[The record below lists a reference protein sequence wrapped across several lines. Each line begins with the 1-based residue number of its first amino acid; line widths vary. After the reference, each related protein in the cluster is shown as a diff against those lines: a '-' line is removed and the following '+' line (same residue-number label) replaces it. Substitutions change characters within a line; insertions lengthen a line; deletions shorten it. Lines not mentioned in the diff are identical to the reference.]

1 MSISEFKI
9 RAKQVLSS
17 TYWMSFLAV
26 IIFILIQNVVSGI
39 GSSVR
44 MIITGSTFDYSK
56 YFQYIADGN
65 SERAQKYLY
74 EVYYGGNIV
83 ASVISLLITVAVSVF
98 VINVIQVGMN
108 KMFINS
114 RRTLKVDIGDMFTPF
129 KAFMPTVKTMFFYGL
144 YIFLWSLLL
153 WVPGIIKSFSYFMVP
168 YIIAENPG
176 ISTGRA
182 FEISKKAMD
191 GEKGNCFI
199 LNLSFIGWYLL
210 GLIACCL
217 GMYFV
222 IPYQRASLAEFYTYV
237 KQKALATGIA
247 TPEDFGIKAAV
258 Q

>member
-26 IIFILIQNVVSGI
+26 IIFILIQNVGSGI
-39 GSSVR
+39 VSSVR
-44 MIITGSTFDYSK
+44 MIISGSTFDYSK
-56 YFQYIADGN
+56 YFQYIADGKTD
-65 SERAQKYLY
+65 RAREYLY
-74 EVYYGGNIV
+74 EIYYGGSAV
-83 ASVISLLITVAVSVF
+83 ATVISMLITAAVSIF

-108 KMFINS
+108 KLFINS
-114 RRTLKVDIGDMFTPF
+114 RLTLKADIGDMFAPF
-129 KAFMPTVKTMFFYGL
+129 KAYMPTVKTMFFYGL

-176 ISTGRA
+176 ISTDRA

-210 GLIACCL
+210 GLIACCI

-222 IPYQRASLAEFYTYV
+222 IPYQRASLSEFYTYV

-247 TPEDFGIKAAV
+247 TPEDFGSRVAA